1 MNQLKL
7 NKRIVWLTG
16 YYILIMNSL
25 LIAKNSIFKAT
36 IGYTTAIHEELR
48 SLPPPQSPIVVA
60 VYEFRDQTGQY
71 KTGAFGQSWSTTVT
85 QGATSMLIKALED
98 SKWFINVERE
108 GLSDLL
114 NERKIISASR
124 EIQAKR
130 DGEQPV
136 PLLPLLYAGIIL
148 EGGIISYETN
158 LISSGLGVRY
168 FGLGGSAKLQHD
180 RVTVY
185 LRAVSSQTGQII
197 KTVHASKNI
206 FSKQIEG
213 GLYRF
218 VRFKKLLEVEAG
230 ISTNEPVQMCVLEA
244 IEKAVLS
251 LIIEGLIDKTWFLLH
266 KEDMNSTVIKEYFK
280 ETEKESAFE
289 SAPIAL
295 FNNKQLHYSQ
305 LTGTQLTGE
314 EGHRNIHLM
323 VKSQLQY
330 DFNPFISCIFG
341 IGVGKISGNLARDGL
356 GIIVD
361 LKTSV
366 DFLPQRQISPC
377 VNSGVGMIKSWVT
390 NPNSLK
396 DQKYPLGIV
405 PAFVWGCGVRYSIN
419 KMNKVL
425 FTIENYI
432 STDDIDG
439 LSSKIDSDKIVAF
452 SLGLSAALTGRN
464 KIK

>member
-1 MNQLKL
+1 M
-7 NKRIVWLTG
+7 
-16 YYILIMNSL
+16 
-25 LIAKNSIFKAT
+25 FKAT

-98 SKWFINVERE
+98 SKWFVNVERE

-130 DGEQPV
+130 DGEQSV

-251 LIIEGLIDKTWFLLH
+251 LIVEGLIDKTWFLLH
-266 KEDMNSTVIKEYFK
+266 EEDMNSTVIKEYIK
-280 ETEKESAFE
+280 EMEKGSAFE
-289 SAPIAL
+289 NTSIAL
-295 FNNKQLHYSQ
+295 LNNKQLRYSQ
-305 LTGTQLTGE
+305 FTGTQLTGE

-330 DFNPFISCIFG
+330 DFNSFISCIFG

-377 VNSGVGMIKSWVT
+377 VNSGVGMIKSWVK
-390 NPNSLK
+390 NPNSVK
-396 DQKYPLGIV
+396 DQKYPFGIV

-419 KMNKVL
+419 KRNNVL
-425 FTIENYI
+425 FTIENYL

-439 LSSKIDSDKIVAF
+439 LSSKMDSDKIVAF

>member
-1 MNQLKL
+1 MNQIKL
-7 NKRIVWLTG
+7 NKRIVWLTS
-16 YYILIMNSL
+16 YSILIMNSL
-25 LIAKNSIFKAT
+25 LIAKNSMFKAT
-36 IGYTTAIHEELR
+36 IGYKTAIHEELR
-48 SLPPPQSPIVVA
+48 SLPPPKSPIVVA
-60 VYEFRDQTGQY
+60 VYEFRDRTGQY

-168 FGLGGSAKLQHD
+168 FGLGGSTKLQHD

-251 LIIEGLIDKTWFLLH
+251 LIIEGLIDKSWFLLH
-266 KEDMNSTVIKEYFK
+266 EEDMNSTTITEYIKEM
-280 ETEKESAFE
+280 EKGSAFE
-289 SAPIAL
+289 GAPVAPW
-295 FNNKQLHYSQ
+295 NNKQLSYNQ

-314 EGHRNIHLM
+314 DGRRKVQLM

-330 DFNPFISCIFG
+330 DFNPFISGIFG
-341 IGVGKISGNLARDGL
+341 IGVGKISGNLAKNGL

-361 LKTSV
+361 LKASV
-366 DFLPQRQISPC
+366 DFLPQHHISPC
-377 VNSGVGMIKSWVT
+377 VNSGVGIIKSWIK

-396 DQKYPLGIV
+396 DPEYPFGIV
-405 PAFVWGCGVRYSIN
+405 PAFVWGCGLRYSVS
-419 KMNKVL
+419 KRNKVI
-425 FTIENYI
+425 FAIENHI
-432 STDDIDG
+432 STGDIDG
-439 LSSKIDSDKIVAF
+439 LSGKTDSDKIVAF
-452 SLGLSAALTGRN
+452 SLGFSAALTDRG

>member
-1 MNQLKL
+1 M
-7 NKRIVWLTG
+7 
-16 YYILIMNSL
+16 
-25 LIAKNSIFKAT
+25 FKAT

-98 SKWFINVERE
+98 SKWFVNVERE

-130 DGEQPV
+130 DGEQSV

-251 LIIEGLIDKTWFLLH
+251 LIVEGLIDKTWFLLH
-266 KEDMNSTVIKEYFK
+266 EEDMNSTVIKEYIK
-280 ETEKESAFE
+280 EMEKGSAFE
-289 SAPIAL
+289 NTSIAL
-295 FNNKQLHYSQ
+295 LNNKQLRYSQ
-305 LTGTQLTGE
+305 FTETQLTGE

-330 DFNPFISCIFG
+330 DFNSFISCIFG

-377 VNSGVGMIKSWVT
+377 VNSGVGMIKSWVK
-390 NPNSLK
+390 NPNSVK
-396 DQKYPLGIV
+396 DQKYPFGIV

-419 KMNKVL
+419 KRNNVL
-425 FTIENYI
+425 FTIENYL

-439 LSSKIDSDKIVAF
+439 LSSKMDSDKIVAF